1 MGPLRNSVARLVV
14 HVPTRSV
21 FTSSDS
27 GPKSCLRGVADLFV
41 RIADRRALYSR
52 CCKLIR
58 CAQKLESL
66 QALEILGPFR

>member
-14 HVPTRSV
+14 YVPTRPV
-21 FTSSDS
+21 FTSSDR
-27 GPKSCLRGVADLFV
+27 GPTSRLRGIADLFV
-41 RIADRRALYSR
+41 RIADRSASYSR

-66 QALEILGPFR
+66 QALEISRPLR